1 LIWLEPYLVCIVKYT
16 KKIDDCGFNF
26 FLKLD
31 KREWFLLNDKN
42 KQKTDGFFVVEIVP
56 EDENIENGNLP
67 KTGDQVHVWGAWVTD
82 KPKGWHEI
90 HTA

>member
-1 LIWLEPYLVCIVKYT
+1 
-16 KKIDDCGFNF
+16 
-26 FLKLD
+26 LKLD